1 MGELV
6 FTQQCLSKLAQIRR
20 EMEKEFGYSYRL
32 SSSNHLV
39 VLLRAAAYAP
49 DEEIQQCFRDF
60 LQGLDKKQLKKI
72 AELGIS
78 LPADFAINA

>member
-20 EMEKEFGYSYRL
+20 EMEKEFGYSYQL

-39 VLLRAAAYAP
+39 DLLRAAAYAP

-60 LQGLDKKQLKKI
+60 LQGLDKQQLKKI

-78 LPADFAINA
+78 LPAEFAINA

>member
-20 EMEKEFGYSYRL
+20 ELEKEFGYNYQISTH
-32 SSSNHLV
+32 NHV
-39 VLLRAAAYAP
+39 VDLLRAAAYAS

-60 LQGLDKKQLKKI
+60 LQGLNKQQLKKI
-72 AELGIS
+72 ADLGVS
-78 LPADFAINA
+78 LPAEFASNI